1 MLKAY
6 KLLLFH
12 FIILLK
18 ACSQRKVLQTS
29 NYITAQ
35 YEKTVGILL
44 MFLNIEKK
52 QEDQI
57 VDDEQTCSKC
67 SGQHRL
73 KKNEKYGHCNN
84 GSHLSLE
91 MIYPFLMYMQCIS
104 QNNNIWLFKVKFD
117 YIFCY
122 CTNII

>member
-44 MFLNIEKK
+44 MFHNIEKN
-52 QEDQI
+52 
-57 VDDEQTCSKC
+57 
-67 SGQHRL
+67 
-73 KKNEKYGHCNN
+73 KKTKSWMMNKHVANVVASTGLRKMKNMVTAITDRT
-84 GSHLSLE
+84 SA
-91 MIYPFLMYMQCIS
+91 
-104 QNNNIWLFKVKFD
+104 
-117 YIFCY
+117 
-122 CTNII
+122 